1 MRHHLKL
8 WGSLALVALFVVWL
22 CSFDGGHGDQQVI
35 PGVADE
41 PLNPLDKSVPGVGFS
56 FERDMVRSLGE
67 GRQTLV
73 EVYRDPSDPNPIFT
87 QGAKTRPL
95 TTREREI
102 VESQMRRHL
111 DLIMKTALS
120 QTSSA
125 KTADFVQETAARC
138 SIVETSAALEC
149 LGRGQ
154 AFVLLEGRG
163 LRDSDSWTYIQHRIQ
178 IQEDAVYVTIAVDLD
193 RHPDIHSY
201 RKELANVERFSNDE
215 ICYEWN
221 ALDFGVRSRIIQEG
235 RDAETRLGMIQSQLL
250 SIDRRTPEGSDL
262 WREWARLS
270 SIAARMP
277 RGPLGD
283 LYEAIPG
290 KTVFNGRS
298 FR

>member
-1 MRHHLKL
+1 MHRYVKL
-8 WGSLALVALFVVWL
+8 WLSIALAALLVVWL
-22 CSFDGGHGDQQVI
+22 RLLNGGHGDEQAI
-35 PGVADE
+35 AGVAED
-41 PLNPLDKSVPGVGFS
+41 PLKPQEKSVPGVGFS
-56 FERDMVRSLGE
+56 SERDIVRSLSE
-67 GRQTLV
+67 GGQTLV
-73 EVYRDPSDPNPIFT
+73 EVYRSPSDPEPIFT

-111 DLIMKTALS
+111 DLVMKTALS
-120 QTSSA
+120 QKSSA
-125 KTADFVQETAARC
+125 KTADFVQEVAARC

-154 AFVLLEGRG
+154 AFVLLDGRG

-178 IQEDAVYVTIAVDLD
+178 SQEDAIYVTIAVDMD
-193 RHPDIHSY
+193 RHPEIRSY
-201 RKELANVERFSNDE
+201 RKELDNVERYSNDE

-235 RDAETRLGMIQSQLL
+235 RDAEARLGMMRSQMV
-250 SIDRRTPEGSDL
+250 SVDRRSPEGSDL